1 MPKPNNSSGKMK
13 FCALTVSGFDFTCS
27 ISFGMWFR
35 PAFGLLGADP
45 RFVAARP
52 DYTVALAERMAQAQ
66 RADLALRVLQPY
78 VKEQQQHRLHLAGAP
93 QRSAT

>member
-1 MPKPNNSSGKMK
+1 MSNPATSHGHPLDA
-13 FCALTVSGFDFTCS
+13 ALAGTNLFA
-27 ISFGMWFR
+27 WFR